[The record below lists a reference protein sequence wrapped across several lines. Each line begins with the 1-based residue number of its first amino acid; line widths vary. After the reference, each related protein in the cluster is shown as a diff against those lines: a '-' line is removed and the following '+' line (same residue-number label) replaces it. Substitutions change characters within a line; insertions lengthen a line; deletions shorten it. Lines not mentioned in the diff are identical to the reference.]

1 MFDIPKKRYR
11 HVTTGGVYEIVTRAK
26 QEKDGTEVVIYKAL
40 VDGSIWSRPAS
51 EFDDGRFVDCTNGL
65 YSVDEN
71 RLDSALSV
79 VVYKFLIAL
88 DRFRQLERRGT
99 WTGAYVSTEQ
109 ERKESAAT
117 MQQARENLEYEL
129 VRSQVK

>member
-1 MFDIPKKRYR
+1 MFDNPKKRYR
-11 HVTTGGVYEIVTRAK
+11 HVKSGGVYEIVTRAK
-26 QEKDGTEVVIYKAL
+26 QEKDGTEVVVYKAL

-71 RLDSALSV
+71 RLDSTLSV
-79 VVYKFLIAL
+79 VVYRFLIAL
-88 DRFRQLERRGT
+88 DRFRQFERRGT

-109 ERKESAAT
+109 ERREAVVT
-117 MQQARENLEYEL
+117 MQRARESLEDEL
-129 VRSQVK
+129 VRNQVK